1 MQRRLLARAI
11 PVLPIRSAQYPT
23 PARRPVYSVLES
35 AQTRAL
41 TGAPATQWRAQ
52 LRKMLDELAIA

>member
-1 MQRRLLARAI
+1 
-11 PVLPIRSAQYPT
+11 VLPIRSAQYPT

-41 TGAPATQWRAQ
+41 TGAPATHWRAQ
-52 LRKMLDELAIA
+52 LRKMLDELVAIAK